1 MMPLKGM
8 ILDQGLGFHLS
19 IKMYAMIKQSIKSLL
34 YFLTFIGFTSIGIA
48 QTQIGNDINGETGKG
63 EDSGSSVSIDAHG
76 DRVAIG
82 DENND
87 GTGTDAGH
95 VRAFELNSSNNW
107 VQMGADI
114 DGEAA
119 GDKFGVAVSM
129 SYDGKRLAVGAEEN
143 DGVASNAG
151 HARVFEYSN
160 SSWTQLGSDIE
171 PDIDLGSADDE
182 FGKVVSISGDYA
194 VVGARFDDDAG
205 DASGSAYVFIRS
217 GTSWSQ
223 QAKLTA
229 SDAAAN
235 DMFGMDVSI
244 SGDYVIVGASGDDD
258 GGNYSGS
265 VYIFVRSGTSWSQQA
280 KLTASD
286 AAASDNFGFHVSISG
301 DYAVAG
307 AYGDDDGGDASG
319 SAYVFKRSGTSW
331 SQQAKLTAS
340 DAAANDQFGYPV
352 SISGDYI
359 VVGGHRNDDGGDG
372 SGSAYVFIR
381 SGTSWSQQAKL
392 TASDAAAS
400 DAFGF
405 NVNISGDYIISG
417 SIYDDDDGD
426 FSGSAYVFI
435 RSGTSWSQQAK
446 LTASD
451 AAANDRFGSTVQ
463 ISGDYAVVG
472 TRYDNDAG
480 VASGSA
486 YIFIRSGT
494 SWSQQA
500 KLTAGDAAAGDWFGH
515 VSISG
520 DYVVAGA
527 YGDDDLGS
535 KSGSAYTFVRSG
547 TSWSQQ
553 AKITAGRAIED
564 SHFGV
569 SVSLDYDGDIVAIG
583 APDLNNGVVGV
594 YKFGTDGSWAQ
605 LGSDIVGEADGD
617 YFGISVSLDSD
628 GSHVAIG
635 GEKNDAAGNNAGH
648 ARVYEYSNNSW
659 SQVGSDIDGEAAGD
673 LFGVSVSLD
682 SDGSHVAI
690 GGEGNDAAGD
700 DAGHARVYEYSD
712 NSWSQLGADIDGEAA
727 GDLFG
732 TDVDIDFEGSHVA
745 IGGSENDGA
754 GSNAGY
760 VRVLEYNG
768 TRWREVGYDIDGDGS
783 DDYFGS
789 SVSIDSAGSSVAGGG
804 PGKSTLGYAGIFNP
818 IDNVEPTLAGYT
830 LAADNSYIDITWNEK
845 ISSTVNATGD
855 LPRTSG
861 GVDSS
866 DGNMTFSQNGGN
878 ATAGTVTGIKA
889 PDNTA
894 VGSASALVGGETIMR
909 AFMSFTG
916 LPSGV
921 EQIYMVANANSL
933 YDPHANAANTDPRG
947 PITLNDLKGPTM
959 TITAAEGA
967 DGFTSN
973 DATLSLTFTSSEA
986 TSNFVVGD
994 ITVTNGALSSFSAT
1008 SSTVYTA
1015 TFTPTAEGAVTID
1028 VATATF
1034 TDASSN
1040 NNTAADQFN
1049 WTYDGTAPTMVITAA
1064 EGADGFTSNDA
1075 TLSLT
1080 FTSSEATS
1088 NFVVGDITVTNGA
1101 LSSFGATSS
1110 TVYTATFTPTAEGAV
1125 TIDVATTTFTDAADN
1140 NNTTAT
1146 QFNWL
1151 YDISPPEII
1160 FSPINGA
1167 IDVAL
1172 KEKIT
1177 LTFNEPIRNID
1188 NSALTDDNVDA
1199 LIRLKTPIHSGADIA
1214 FDAKID
1220 SDKKII
1226 IIDPTNDF
1234 SYAQTIWVGIGES
1247 VEDTVGNT
1255 IFSAAASFTTTDTN
1269 RAPVLYTIGNKST
1282 FEDAAFSLVISATDA
1297 DLDKV
1302 TFAGAS
1308 SNSNVTIAI
1317 NDSLLTLYPATNWH
1331 GTSVITIIAGDNGP
1345 RTLTDSES
1353 FILSVL
1359 PVNDAPTAFALAP
1372 DTVKENIPSGMHVGL
1387 FTATDVDTGEIF
1399 TYNLI
1404 SGNGSNDADNDKFLI
1419 INDTLRTSAMFDYE
1433 ADDTLVIQVQV
1444 KDIGGLSYQASKM
1457 VFVKDMPDP
1466 EISLSKTS
1474 INFGKVIVNRT
1485 GKKTISL
1492 SSVGLDTIVI
1502 DSVVVSGVGYSMDT
1516 KIYPVILAP
1525 NLTTDFIFAFYPQV
1539 AGTSFGQANYYSNN
1553 ISGIKQV
1560 SLAGEGVNDTIPP
1573 VIVTPTT
1580 PITSTE
1586 NQDVAIT
1593 VNVTDENKIT
1603 KVNLYYQVGGSL
1615 EVVEQ
1620 AATSNGDGTYT
1631 GTVNKDM
1638 VGINGLAYYYTATD
1652 EYSNFRHGDTLTL
1665 DIKYGQN
1672 KLTSAIAG
1680 TAYPNGVPKSKWRL
1694 ISIPTHIDLNTINET
1709 IGDELG
1715 EPASEQTW
1723 HLYEDKG
1730 NANWLE
1736 AQDIKIGRGY
1746 WLHQRMKDDLSFSV
1760 GSGKSVDIRSHT
1772 IRIPSGWSLI
1782 GNPYPFT
1789 LKVSFDHSYV
1799 FGPLTYSKN
1808 SIDDLEGWD
1817 SETTTFSPWEGYAI
1831 YNRTSD
1837 SVSLVLNPLDQN
1849 NIQSSRVV
1857 DGWQINI
1864 SADNR
1869 EFSDLYNLIGRSSE
1883 ASEQLDQLDNPEP
1896 PKLEQYISLAMDRE
1910 EWGIELPLTSDI
1922 RSMDKIN
1929 GQWDMYLDTRGING
1943 SISLKTTLKGDF
1955 PLDASAK
1962 LFDPI
1967 ERKSYDLLDDLDI
1980 VITRVNDHYDY
1991 PLSVLVGS
1999 LDYVLAKTDEL
2010 ISQLPESFSLG
2021 QNYPNPFNPVT
2032 NIPFTIAVPSYVQ
2045 ISIYN
2050 LLGEKVSV
2058 LESRWFDMGQFHV
2071 QWNGKDEDGNQLSTG
2086 VYIYS
2091 LESAEFRQAKKLI
2104 LLK

>member
-1049 WTYDGTAPTMVITAA
+1049 WFYDTTGPTMTITAA
-1064 EGADGFTSNDA
+1064 EGSDGFSSNDA

-1080 FTSSEATS
+1080 FTASEATT

-1101 LSSFGATSS
+1101 LSAFSATSS

-1308 SNSNVTIAI
+1308 SNSNVTVAI

-1331 GTSVITIIAGDNGP
+1331 GTAVITIIVIDNGP

-1353 FILSVL
+1353 FILTVR
-1359 PVNDAPTAFALAP
+1359 PVNDAPTALALSP
-1372 DTVKENIPSGMHVGL
+1372 DTVKENLPSGVIVGF

-1404 SGNGSNDADNDKFLI
+1404 SGDGSNDVDNDKFSI
-1419 INDTLRTSAMFDYE
+1419 VHDTLRTSAIFDYE
-1433 ADDTLVIQVQV
+1433 AEDTLIIRVQV
-1444 KDIGGLSYQASKM
+1444 RDTGGLSYEANEL
-1457 VFVKDMPDP
+1457 VFVRDEPEP
-1466 EISLSKTS
+1466 EILLSSATLVFGDVITTHSSEKSL
-1474 INFGKVIVNRT
+1474 
-1485 GKKTISL
+1485 TISTIG
-1492 SSVGLDTIVI
+1492 SDTIVV
-1502 DSVVVSGVGYSMDT
+1502 DSVVLTGIEFSIGSKT
-1516 KIYPVILAP
+1516 FPVILAP
-1525 NLTTDFIFAFYPQV
+1525 NLSTDFNFTFSPLNPGNFNGLATF
-1539 AGTSFGQANYYSNN
+1539 YSNN
-1553 ISGIKQV
+1553 ISGLKQV
-1560 SLAGEGVNDTIPP
+1560 LLEGTGVNDTIPP
-1573 VIVTPTT
+1573 VITILST
-1580 PITSTE
+1580 PITTTE
-1586 NQDVAIT
+1586 NNDIT
-1593 VNVTDENKIT
+1593 ISVPVSDENKIT
-1603 KVNLYYQVGGSL
+1603 DVVLYYRVGGDPSTYDMK
-1615 EVVEQ
+1615 
-1620 AATSNGDGTYT
+1620 ATDKMDGTFSAVIEK
-1631 GTVNKDM
+1631 GA
-1638 VGINGLAYYYTATD
+1638 VGINGLAYYHTAKD
-1652 EYSNFRHGDTLTL
+1652 EYDNVSNGDTLSVEVQ
-1665 DIKYGQN
+1665 YG
-1672 KLTSAIAG
+1672 KDVLTSKINGSAYMNGIA
-1680 TAYPNGVPKSKWRL
+1680 KSIWRL
-1694 ISIPTHIDLNTINET
+1694 ISIPTHIDLNTVNET
-1709 IGDELG
+1709 IGDEL
-1715 EPASEQTW
+1715 EKASSEQTW

-1730 NANWLE
+1730 NANWVE
-1736 AQDIKIGRGY
+1736 AQDIKIGKGY
-1746 WLHQRMKDDLSFSV
+1746 WLHQRMKDDISFGV
-1760 GSGKSVDIRSHT
+1760 GSGKSVDLRSHT

-1782 GNPYPFT
+1782 GNPYPFEI
-1789 LKVSFDHSYV
+1789 KVSFDKSSVY
-1799 FGPLTYSKN
+1799 GPLTYGKN
-1808 SIDDLEGWD
+1808 GVEGWD
-1817 SETTTFSPWEGYAI
+1817 KETSTILPWEGYAI
-1831 YNRTSD
+1831 FNRTSD
-1837 SVSLVLNPLDQN
+1837 SVSLSINPLSTEGSA
-1849 NIQSSRVV
+1849 QSKLLAEK
-1857 DGWQINI
+1857 GWEII
-1864 SADNR
+1864 LSADNGEYGDVYNAMGRR
-1869 EFSDLYNLIGRSSE
+1869 EN
-1883 ASEQLDQLDNPEP
+1883 ASEEMDMWDNPEP
-1896 PKLEQYISLAMDRE
+1896 PKMEKYISIAMDRKD
-1910 EWGIELPLTSDI
+1910 WGAGYSFTTDI
-1922 RSMDKIN
+1922 RSSGVEN
-1929 GQWDMYLDTRGING
+1929 GTWKMN
-1943 SISLKTTLKGDF
+1943 LKTKDVSGPIRLSSMLRGNLPNGLKVI
-1955 PLDASAK
+1955 
-1962 LFDPI
+1962 LFDHI
-1967 ERKSYDLLDDLDI
+1967 ERKSYSILEVDNI
-1980 VITRVNDHYDY
+1980 AITKFSHHYDY
-1991 PLSVLVGS
+1991 PMTLIVGEPSYVNGAVADIKASIPETFVLS
-1999 LDYVLAKTDEL
+1999 
-2010 ISQLPESFSLG
+2010 

-2032 NIPFTIAVPSYVQ
+2032 TIPFTVAVPTHVQ

-2050 LLGEKVSV
+2050 LLGQKVAM
-2058 LESRWFDMGQFHV
+2058 LENRWFDMGQF
-2071 QWNGKDEDGNQLSTG
+2071 QTTWNGKDTKGNPLSTG
-2086 VYIYS
+2086 MYIYS
-2091 LESAEFRQAKKLI
+2091 IETAEFRKAKKLVF
-2104 LLK
+2104 LK